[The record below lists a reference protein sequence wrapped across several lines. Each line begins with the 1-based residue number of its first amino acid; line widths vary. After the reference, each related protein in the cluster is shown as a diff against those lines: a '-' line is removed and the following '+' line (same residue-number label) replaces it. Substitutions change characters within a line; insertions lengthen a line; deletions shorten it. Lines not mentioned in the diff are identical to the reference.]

1 MIALLLACVHPTP
14 PGLSPAQQRQALH
27 DVVRLPVQDSPLL
40 YLQVTVQAGSAF
52 DPVGQE
58 GVAWLTAQMLRQ
70 GGAGDRTPEQVDQV
84 LYDLGA
90 DIQVVVDKE
99 LVTFRGK
106 ALAADAGIFVPL
118 FTELITE
125 PAWDPAAF
133 ERLQQQALDHV
144 QTGILDSD
152 ERLGD
157 TVLDLWL
164 HEGHPYGHPVQGRAG
179 VLETITLD
187 DVTTWY
193 GDAYVRSAVTAGVAG
208 DVQAG
213 AGFANSLLVLPPDK
227 PLQST
232 PKPRPRVKGRHLLVV
247 EKPTAS
253 TGMHFGHPI
262 DVDRGHD
269 DWPALFLAMVQFGE
283 HRESHGR
290 LYGTLRTERGL
301 NYGDYA
307 YLEHY
312 EQIGW
317 SSTQE
322 LGTAR
327 SQPQFYVW
335 LRPTTVDNGP
345 FALKLALDLTETLV
359 EEGLSQAEFEQTQA
373 YLSARIGTWAMTP
386 QRRLGFA
393 LEARAHRVPD
403 RLVDLPAA
411 IDALSLDDVNDAL
424 SEHIHPENLRI
435 VVVTADGQRF
445 VDSVIEDRDT
455 PIVYNGVTPTPEQ
468 AAMDDRISTTRL
480 ELDTW
485 SIVPAEGIFQ

>member
-27 DVVRLPVQDSPLL
+27 DIVRVPVQDSPLI
-40 YLQVTVQAGSAF
+40 YLQVTVQAGSAY

-58 GVAWLTAQMLRQ
+58 GVAWLAAQMLRQ
-70 GGAGDRTPEQVDQV
+70 GGAGDRTPDQVDQA

-90 DIQVVVDKE
+90 DIDVVVDKE
-99 LVTFRGK
+99 WVTFRGK
-106 ALAADAGIFVPL
+106 ALAADADTFVPL

-125 PAWDPAAF
+125 PAWDPDAF

-157 TVLDLWL
+157 QVLDMWL

-179 VLETITLD
+179 VLETLSLEQ
-187 DVTTWY
+187 VTQWY
-193 GDAYVRSAVTAGVAG
+193 GDAYVRSAVTVGIAG
-208 DVQAG
+208 DVESA
-213 AGFANSLLVLPPDK
+213 AGFANSLLVLPAAK
-227 PLQST
+227 PLHAT
-232 PKPRPRVKGRHLLVV
+232 PKPRPKVKGRHLLVV
-247 EKPTAS
+247 ETPTAS
-253 TGMHFGHPI
+253 TGVHFGHPI
-262 DVDRGHD
+262 DVDRGHP
-269 DWPALFLAMVQFGE
+269 DWPALFLAMVHFGE

-290 LYGTLRTERGL
+290 LYSTMRTERGL

-312 EQIGW
+312 EQVGW

-327 SQPQFYVW
+327 TQPQFAVW
-335 LRPTTVDNGP
+335 LRPTTVENGP

-359 EEGLSQAEFEQTQA
+359 QDGLSQAEFEQTQR

-393 LEARAHRVPD
+393 VEARAQRVPD
-403 RLVDLPAA
+403 RLVDLPAR
-411 IDALSLDDVNDAL
+411 IDALTLDQVNDAL
-424 SEHIHPENLRI
+424 IEHIHPENLRI

-445 VDSVIEDRDT
+445 VDAVIEDQDT

-468 AAMDDRISTTRL
+468 AAMDQRISSTRL
-480 ELDTW
+480 ALDSW
-485 SIVPAEGIFQ
+485 SIVPADGVFQ